1 MLSTSMATL
10 MNILIE
16 DQNNRLLPSHTYSVL
31 SRGDPA
37 HTTSLSHQQ
46 LQDAHAKRITPAMPD
61 CVRNGRFSTYGHLP
75 LESHMEFIDSSLV
88 EFSQVEPSVGEPHE
102 PCWKKPRS

>member
-46 LQDAHAKRITPAMPD
+46 LQDAHAKRITPAMPGFPPTAT
-61 CVRNGRFSTYGHLP
+61 CRWNL
-75 LESHMEFIDSSLV
+75 IWSL
-88 EFSQVEPSVGEPHE
+88 
-102 PCWKKPRS
+102 